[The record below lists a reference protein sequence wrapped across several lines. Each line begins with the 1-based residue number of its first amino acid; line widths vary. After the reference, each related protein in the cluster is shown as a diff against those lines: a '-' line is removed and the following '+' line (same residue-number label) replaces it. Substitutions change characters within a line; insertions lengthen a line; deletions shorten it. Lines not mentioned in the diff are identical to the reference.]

1 MDPHRVLQLLIALV
15 DRLRLPLLQ
24 QRRHLAIFRPFEHR
38 PESQAVTVTRG
49 ELDAGKGRAVR
60 TGLVVQPRGDR
71 LGELARLGQPDGAG
85 IDVG

>member
-1 MDPHRVLQLLIALV
+1 
-15 DRLRLPLLQ
+15 
-24 QRRHLAIFRPFEHR
+24 
-38 PESQAVTVTRG
+38 VTRD